1 MNTLL
6 YQATLEPQLK
16 GPFPMAIYQNILINV
31 QGILDQLHLIKS
43 VATREVPFMS
53 LYICLPSLTDGV
65 TTGMDAR

>member
-1 MNTLL
+1 
-6 YQATLEPQLK
+6 
-16 GPFPMAIYQNILINV
+16 MAIYQNILINV